1 MKKLLKIC
9 SLLLALVLLTGCGA
23 QPAETVATEPA
34 ATEPP
39 TPITTEAALQEALAT
54 SGRVVV
60 EGDIQ
65 LTKGVVVDSNYLDG
79 AGFTIT
85 APVYDENDIAT
96 SCGILVK
103 RGTVENVTVKGGYR
117 GIGTNKDNTVAGE
130 IRLNN
135 VAADGENCAL
145 YVANGSGSGTL
156 VVNNSSFGGQTVF
169 HKISHAQFENCT
181 FTWNES
187 GTKGNMTAYTSATL
201 VGCRFENRADGTKY
215 ALAYPSSIDSCTMI
229 LEDCYVGDTLI
240 TQENLK
246 TLLKV
251 NPRNNIIEVRNT
263 AG

>member
-1 MKKLLKIC
+1 M
-9 SLLLALVLLTGCGA
+9 
-23 QPAETVATEPA
+23 
-34 ATEPP
+34 
-39 TPITTEAALQEALAT
+39 
-54 SGRVVV
+54 
-60 EGDIQ
+60 
-65 LTKGVVVDSNYLDG
+65 
-79 AGFTIT
+79 
-85 APVYDENDIAT
+85 
-96 SCGILVK
+96 
-103 RGTVENVTVKGGYR
+103 
-117 GIGTNKDNTVAGE
+117 
-130 IRLNN
+130 
-135 VAADGENCAL
+135 
-145 YVANGSGSGTL
+145 
-156 VVNNSSFGGQTVF
+156 F

-215 ALAYPSSIDSCTMI
+215 ALAYPSSIDSCVMI